1 LKISIKELGQSL
13 FQTLQTL
20 AKLEK
25 GKHYQRGL
33 RRFKTPDELVNVSEA
48 YYYDLII
55 SSGEL
60 KKLILARIEELD
72 VNLSLV
78 LKEAGIKDSTFRLK
92 YLRTIDPVST
102 PALRQSHMIR
112 LLVVLG
118 IKTRVQF
125 VVEDKED
132 VEAEHLKY
140 KK

>member
-1 LKISIKELGQSL
+1 MSKQLSKGQ
-13 FQTLQTL
+13 
-20 AKLEK
+20 
-25 GKHYQRGL
+25 HYQKGFN
-33 RRFKTPDELVNVSEA
+33 RFKTPEELVNVSEA
-48 YYYDLII
+48 YYYDLIV

-92 YLRTIDPVST
+92 YLRTNNPVST
-102 PALRQSHMIR
+102 PAFRQSHMIR
-112 LLVVLG
+112 LLEVLG

-125 VVEDKED
+125 IVEDKDDVYTED
-132 VEAEHLKY
+132 LKY

>member
-1 LKISIKELGQSL
+1 MSKKLSKGQ
-13 FQTLQTL
+13 
-20 AKLEK
+20 
-25 GKHYQRGL
+25 HYQKGFN
-33 RRFKTPDELVNVSEA
+33 RFKTPEELVNVSEA
-48 YYYDLII
+48 YYYDLIV

-92 YLRTIDPVST
+92 YLRTNNPVST
-102 PALRQSHMIR
+102 PAFRQSHMIR
-112 LLVVLG
+112 LLEVLG

-125 VVEDKED
+125 IVEDKDDVYTED
-132 VEAEHLKY
+132 LKY